1 MDPNLVCQQLKMQKR
16 ILYYIQ
22 SLQPCSKFG
31 SMDFH
36 IQEVSQQEKFSNLH
50 KSSLNSS
57 KLAIGTL
64 EKSNVD

>member
-1 MDPNLVCQQLKMQKR
+1 
-16 ILYYIQ
+16 
-22 SLQPCSKFG
+22 
-31 SMDFH
+31 MDFH
-36 IQEVSQQEKFSNLH
+36 IQEVSQQEKFSNLN